1 MTLKHNYQNNLKIL
15 IMKTY
20 HFILCLLITG
30 VLASCQSKQKPAA
43 APQPNVTQVFALKE
57 GTLNTSM
64 RLPAVLQPFQTVDL
78 YAKVNGFVK
87 TMTVDIG
94 SQVHHGQLLMTLE
107 APEMIASLTQAQENL
122 HAKEAT
128 YRGSKAN
135 YDRLL
140 STSKKPGTISPND
153 LDMAH
158 AQMSAD
164 SSNLLAAKS
173 AYQLSADLKNYLQ
186 VRAPFDGVISVRNV
200 YNGAYVAPS
209 DKNSNTPM
217 LTLQE
222 QTRLRL
228 VVDVPEAAINY
239 FTNKDTIHFT
249 VKTIPGKQFVASVNR
264 MAGALNTNLRS
275 EQMQMDISNKNRELL
290 PGMFAE
296 VTLQLT
302 NKQKT
307 FVVPQTA
314 VTGNSQRI
322 FVIRVVDN
330 KAQWVDVKKGRETT
344 DSLEVYGALKPGD
357 LLVSNATDQLKNGT
371 AVNTK

>member
-1 MTLKHNYQNNLKIL
+1 MPLFTQCHWTLTISKVYFMTPKHNYQNNSKIL

-43 APQPNVTQVFALKE
+43 APQPNITPVFALKE
-57 GTLNTSM
+57 GTLNTTM
-64 RLPAVLQPFQTVDL
+64 RLPAILQPYQTVDL

-94 SQVHHGQLLMTLE
+94 SQVHSGELLMTLE
-107 APEMIASLTQAQENL
+107 APEMIASLKQAEENL
-122 HAKEAT
+122 HSREAV

-153 LDMAH
+153 LDLAH

-164 SSNLLAAKS
+164 SSNLLAARS
-173 AYQLSADLKNYLQ
+173 AYQLSGDLKNYLQ
-186 VRAPFDGVISVRNV
+186 VRAPFDGVISSRNV

-228 VVDVPEAAINY
+228 VIDVPEAATNY
-239 FTNKDTIHFT
+239 LLLYGQSRCKWISPI
-249 VKTIPGKQFVASVNR
+249 KI
-264 MAGALNTNLRS
+264 RS
-275 EQMQMDISNKNRELL
+275 YCPACL
-290 PGMFAE
+290 P
-296 VTLQLT
+296 
-302 NKQKT
+302 
-307 FVVPQTA
+307 
-314 VTGNSQRI
+314 R
-322 FVIRVVDN
+322 
-330 KAQWVDVKKGRETT
+330 
-344 DSLEVYGALKPGD
+344 
-357 LLVSNATDQLKNGT
+357 
-371 AVNTK
+371 